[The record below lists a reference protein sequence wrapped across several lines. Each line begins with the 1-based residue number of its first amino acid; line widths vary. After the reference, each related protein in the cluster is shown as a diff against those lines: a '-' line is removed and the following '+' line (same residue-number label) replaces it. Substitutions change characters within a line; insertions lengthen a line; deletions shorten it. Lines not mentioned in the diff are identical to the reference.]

1 MRKKNKRLGK
11 RGRWN
16 GPTSQQGKER
26 KQQMKRDRMAAIQ
39 RANKYVQVNDFLGPN
54 KKITDMYIGTSYTFK
69 DTSLLFL
76 I

>member
-1 MRKKNKRLGK
+1 
-11 RGRWN
+11 
-16 GPTSQQGKER
+16 
-26 KQQMKRDRMAAIQ
+26 MKRDRMAAIQ
-39 RANKYVQVNDFLGPN
+39 HTNKYVQVNDFLGPN